1 MPAFTDRHSAAA
13 HLASVFASC
22 ALHKATVAPVE
33 GCVYTQLLASLRAG
47 KGAPCLVRSVER
59 GAPCVV
65 HFEEDG
71 ALVAWEAEG
80 APRVLVDGD
89 LFFGAHALCG
99 TLADAAAG
107 IEGASADVFQLLQR
121 GLSYSGAMAC
131 ALRERE
137 RRLQLAGSLGAW
149 GWAWGMGHGCLVHGV
164 GHGHHGELR

>member
-1 MPAFTDRHSAAA
+1 M
-13 HLASVFASC
+13 
-22 ALHKATVAPVE
+22 
-33 GCVYTQLLASLRAG
+33 RAG

-65 HFEEDG
+65 HLEADG

-80 APRVLVDGD
+80 THRVLVDGD
-89 LFFGAHALCG
+89 LLFAAHALCG

-107 IEGASADVFQLLQR
+107 SEGASADVFQLLQR

-137 RRLQLAGSLGAW
+137 RRWQLAMEALE
-149 GWAWGMGHGCLVHGV
+149 WAPC
-164 GHGHHGELR
+164 

>member
-1 MPAFTDRHSAAA
+1 MPAFADRASAAA
-13 HLASVFASC
+13 HLATVSASC

-33 GCVYTQLLASLRAG
+33 ACVYTQLLASLRAG

-65 HFEEDG
+65 HIEADG

-80 APRVLVDGD
+80 TQRVLVDGD
-89 LFFGAHALCG
+89 MLFAAHALCG
-99 TLADAAAG
+99 TLEEVAAG
-107 IEGASADVFQLLQR
+107 SEGAAADVFKLMRR

-137 RRLQLAGSLGAW
+137 RRL
-149 GWAWGMGHGCLVHGV
+149 LVA
-164 GHGHHGELR
+164 